1 MGTRSCITDAPLD
14 ERTGELELNDDD
26 KLKAGKYADALAKF
40 IRNANTPVTIGIQ
53 GGWGSGK
60 TSLFSLLR
68 RRLKAGRTLCITVN
82 AWEHSLFQG
91 DNGKSTVVLSLLN
104 GMVEAIGALANE
116 RSSFIDPQ
124 TSKNIHKEVDGAN
137 GILKA
142 IGRILPMMAQVGIS
156 WATGATVT
164 APRGDAD
171 AAEVD
176 IPQVAQQI
184 RELRKKLNTLV
195 KLLPASTGSDVR
207 LVVFIDDLDRV
218 PPPTAVEI
226 LDVTK
231 NIFDIE
237 GCVFVLAI
245 DYEVV
250 VKGLAEKFGERTSR
264 NEREFRQYF
273 DKIIQIPFTMPIGT
287 FSKEINALLKNML
300 DTLGTWQE
308 NCDEQKEEMLNSLAK
323 TARLATGSIPRSIKR
338 IVNTLSLLEYIEK
351 EKVAA
356 LNGEPQQTPLEARFI
371 IVALHINFPEICAR
385 LMERLDFTQWS
396 LEKLEE
402 AWDLKY
408 QGENEK
414 KLDALQKNSELGKYF
429 DEDWEKVVYCLC
441 TKSDW
446 LNRNVVNISR
456 IMNQLRDVLSEF
468 DDEAEESEDAEAENG
483 SLSPRALTTLTDI
496 MESIRVVSLDNEL
509 QNASMDNS
517 AQGQDEVTR
526 FCRKVDERIREA
538 LPNLGFQK
546 SPQDNY
552 AYEDEDRNR
561 SYYVPLDGEFTEY
574 FIEWYPTQEEIGL
587 GFTFLK
593 WGLTSPQVQE
603 AIKSVLPG
611 EWRGKFNLYTS
622 RGSRNGRAW
631 LWSILPWKKA
641 DFCLTIPS
649 KIEELVASAVEV
661 HELAVK
667 AQKKIKQ
674 RAGN

>member
-1 MGTRSCITDAPLD
+1 MATRSCITDAPLNGAGD
-14 ERTGELELNDDD
+14 E
-26 KLKAGKYADALAKF
+26 LKAGEYADALANF

-91 DNGKSTVVLSLLN
+91 DTGKSTVVLSLLN
-104 GMVEAIGALANE
+104 GMVDAIGALAND
-116 RSSFIDPQ
+116 SSSIDPQ
-124 TSKNIHKEVDGAN
+124 TSKHIHKEVDGAN
-137 GILKA
+137 GILKT
-142 IGRILPMMAQVGIS
+142 IGRILPMMAQIGIS
-156 WATGATVT
+156 WATGGTVT
-164 APRGDAD
+164 ALRGETDV
-171 AAEVD
+171 AEVE

-195 KLLPASTGSDVR
+195 KLLPASAESDVR

-218 PPPTAVEI
+218 APPTAVEI

-250 VKGLAEKFGERTSR
+250 VKGLVEKFGERTSK

-273 DKIIQIPFTMPIGT
+273 DKIIQIPFTMPIGA

-300 DTLGTWQE
+300 RTLGTRQE
-308 NCDEQKEEMLNSLAK
+308 NGDELEEKALKSLAK

-351 EKVAA
+351 EKISAHKD
-356 LNGEPQQTPLEARFI
+356 QTKQTPLLARFI

-396 LEKLEE
+396 LASLEE

-408 QGENEK
+408 QGDNEK

-446 LNRNVVNISR
+446 LNRNAVNISR
-456 IMNQLRDVLSEF
+456 ILNQLRDVLTDF
-468 DDEAEESEDAEAENG
+468 DGEAEDGEDAEPE
-483 SLSPRALTTLTDI
+483 SDKLSPRSLAVLTDI

-517 AQGQDEVTR
+517 AQGQDDVTR
-526 FCRKVDERIREA
+526 FCRKVDEKLRER
-538 LPNLGFQK
+538 LPQLE
-546 SPQDNY
+546 P
-552 AYEDEDRNR
+552 ARPPEELIAEEDEEDENR
-561 SYYVPLDGEFTEY
+561 FYIVPLRGEFTAWTIGWLPEEERIFLALDFKRMGIKASIAKEVINNFLPEEY
-574 FIEWYPTQEEIGL
+574 DCGTEGRGQNGTAFIIANVEE
-587 GFTFLK
+587 
-593 WGLTSPQVQE
+593 
-603 AIKSVLPG
+603 
-611 EWRGKFNLYTS
+611 
-622 RGSRNGRAW
+622 
-631 LWSILPWKKA
+631 WKKSN
-641 DFCLTIPS
+641 FSPS
-649 KIEELVASAVEV
+649 NPSMVDGIVEIALEV
-661 HELAVK
+661 YDLAVK
-667 AQKKIKQ
+667 AQKKLRQ
-674 RAGN
+674 SLRG

>member
-1 MGTRSCITDAPLD
+1 MATRSCITDAPLD
-14 ERTGELELNDDD
+14 ERTGELELKDDD

-91 DNGKSTVVLSLLN
+91 DTGKSTVVLSLLN
-104 GMVEAIGALANE
+104 GMVDAIGALAND
-116 RSSFIDPQ
+116 SSSIDPQ
-124 TSKNIHKEVDGAN
+124 SSKRIHKEVDGAN
-137 GILKA
+137 GILKT
-142 IGRILPMMAQVGIS
+142 IGRILPMMAQIGIS
-156 WATGATVT
+156 WATGGTVT
-164 APRGDAD
+164 APRGETDV
-171 AAEVD
+171 AEVE

-195 KLLPASTGSDVR
+195 KLLPASAESDVR

-218 PPPTAVEI
+218 APPTAVEI

-250 VKGLAEKFGERTSR
+250 VKGLVEKFGERTSK

-273 DKIIQIPFTMPIGT
+273 DKIIQIPFTMPIGAY
-287 FSKEINALLKNML
+287 SKEINVLLEKMLRTL
-300 DTLGTWQE
+300 DTGRQNGGELEDKTL
-308 NCDEQKEEMLNSLAK
+308 KSLAK

-338 IVNTLSLLEYIEK
+338 IVNTLSLLEYIEN
-351 EKVAA
+351 EKVTAH
-356 LNGEPQQTPLEARFI
+356 NDQPRQTPLEARFI
-371 IVALHINFPEICAR
+371 IVALHINFSEICAR

-396 LEKLEE
+396 LAKLEE

-429 DEDWEKVVYCLC
+429 DEEWEKVLYCLC

-456 IMNQLRDVLSEF
+456 IMNQLRDVLTEL
-468 DDEAEESEDAEAENG
+468 DDETEERGDAEPESDN
-483 SLSPRALTTLTDI
+483 LSPRALAVLTDI

-517 AQGQDEVTR
+517 AQGHDDVTR
-526 FCRKVDERIREA
+526 FCRKVDERLRER
-538 LPNLGFQK
+538 LPRLVPE
-546 SPQDNY
+546 SSSEELS
-552 AYEDEDRNR
+552 AEEDEEDGNR
-561 SYYVPLDGEFTEY
+561 YYVVPLAGEFTAWTIGWIPDEEY
-574 FIEWYPTQEEIGL
+574 VFIALNFTRMGIRAAEAKQIINDFLPEEYDCGTE
-587 GFTFLK
+587 G
-593 WGLTSPQVQE
+593 
-603 AIKSVLPG
+603 
-611 EWRGKFNLYTS
+611 RGQ
-622 RGSRNGRAW
+622 NGTAF
-631 LWSILPWKKA
+631 IIANIEEWKKSN
-641 DFCLTIPS
+641 FSPS
-649 KIEELVASAVEV
+649 NPSMVDGIVEIALEV
-661 HELAVK
+661 YDLAVK
-667 AQKKIKQ
+667 AQKKLRQ
-674 RAGN
+674 SLRG

>member
-14 ERTGELELNDDD
+14 ERTGELELKDDD

-164 APRGDAD
+164 APRGEAD

-250 VKGLAEKFGERTSR
+250 VKGLVEKFGERTSK

-273 DKIIQIPFTMPIGT
+273 DKIIQIPFTMPIGAY
-287 FSKEINALLKNML
+287 SKEINVLLEKMLRTL
-300 DTLGTWQE
+300 DTGHQDGGEL
-308 NCDEQKEEMLNSLAK
+308 EEKTLKSLAK

-338 IVNTLSLLEYIEK
+338 IVNTLSLLEYIEN

-356 LNGEPQQTPLEARFI
+356 RKDQPRQTPLEARFI

-396 LEKLEE
+396 LAKLEE

-456 IMNQLRDVLSEF
+456 ILNQLRDVLTEL
-468 DDEAEESEDAEAENG
+468 DNEAEESEDTETESDN
-483 SLSPRALTTLTDI
+483 LSPRALAVLTDI

-509 QNASMDNS
+509 QSASMDSS

-526 FCRKVDERIREA
+526 FFRKVDEMIRQR
-538 LPNLGFQK
+538 LPQLVPE
-546 SPQDNY
+546 SAPEELI
-552 AYEDEDRNR
+552 AEEDEEDENR
-561 SYYVPLDGEFTEY
+561 FYVVPLKGEFTAWTMGWIPEEERIFLALDFKRMGIKASIVKEIINDFLPEEY
-574 FIEWYPTQEEIGL
+574 DCGTEGRGKNGTAFIILNIEEWKKSD
-587 GFTFLK
+587 FS
-593 WGLTSPQVQE
+593 LTNQSKME
-603 AIKSVLPG
+603 AIVGIAL
-611 EWRGKFNLYTS
+611 EIY
-622 RGSRNGRAW
+622 
-631 LWSILPWKKA
+631 
-641 DFCLTIPS
+641 D
-649 KIEELVASAVEV
+649 
-661 HELAVK
+661 LAVK
-667 AQKKIKQ
+667 AQKKLRQ
-674 RAGN
+674 SLRG

>member
-1 MGTRSCITDAPLD
+1 MATRSCITDAPLD
-14 ERTGELELNDDD
+14 ERTGEREQKDDD

-104 GMVEAIGALANE
+104 GMVDAIGALAND
-116 RSSFIDPQ
+116 SSSIDAQ
-124 TSKNIHKEVDGAN
+124 TSKRIHKEVDGAN
-137 GILKA
+137 GILRT
-142 IGRILPMMAQVGIS
+142 IGRILPMMAQMGIS
-156 WATGATVT
+156 WATGATVA
-164 APRGDAD
+164 APRSDAE
-171 AAEVD
+171 AAEVE

-195 KLLPASTGSDVR
+195 NLLPPSAESDVR

-218 PPPTAVEI
+218 APPTAVEI

-250 VKGLAEKFGERTSR
+250 VKGLVEKFGERTSK

-273 DKIIQIPFTMPIGT
+273 DKIIQIPFTMPIGAY
-287 FSKEINALLKNML
+287 SKEINVLLEKMLRTL
-300 DTLGTWQE
+300 DTGHQDGGEL
-308 NCDEQKEEMLNSLAK
+308 EEKTLKSLAK

-338 IVNTLSLLEYIEK
+338 IVNTLSLLEYIEN

-356 LNGEPQQTPLEARFI
+356 RDDRPRQTPLEARFI

-396 LEKLEE
+396 LARLEE

-429 DEDWEKVVYCLC
+429 DEDWEKVLYCLC

-456 IMNQLRDVLSEF
+456 IMNQLRDVLTEL
-468 DDEAEESEDAEAENG
+468 DDETEESEDAEPESDN
-483 SLSPRALTTLTDI
+483 LSPQALAVLTDI

-509 QNASMDNS
+509 QSASMDSS

-526 FCRKVDERIREA
+526 FCRKVDEKLRER
-538 LPNLGFQK
+538 LPKLVPEN
-546 SPQDNY
+546 SPEELSAEEEEEGGGRFY
-552 AYEDEDRNR
+552 II
-561 SYYVPLDGEFTEY
+561 PLEGEFAAWTIGWIPDEESIFIALNFMRMGVKAAAAKQIINDFLPEEFDCGTEGRGQNGTA
-574 FIEWYPTQEEIGL
+574 FIGTSIVDWKKSD
-587 GFTFLK
+587 FS
-593 WGLTSPQVQE
+593 LTSQSKVD
-603 AIKSVLPG
+603 VL
-611 EWRGKFNLYTS
+611 
-622 RGSRNGRAW
+622 
-631 LWSILPWKKA
+631 
-641 DFCLTIPS
+641 
-649 KIEELVASAVEV
+649 VETALEV
-661 HELAVK
+661 YDLALK
-667 AQKKIKQ
+667 AQKKLRQ
-674 RAGN
+674 SLRG

>member
-1 MGTRSCITDAPLD
+1 MATRSCITDAPLNGAGD
-14 ERTGELELNDDD
+14 E
-26 KLKAGKYADALAKF
+26 LKAGEYADALANF

-68 RRLKAGRTLCITVN
+68 SRLKAERTLCITVN
-82 AWEHSLFQG
+82 AWEHSLFHG

-104 GMVEAIGALANE
+104 GMVEAIDALANDNA
-116 RSSFIDPQ
+116 SPIDPQ
-124 TSKNIHKEVDGAN
+124 ISKNIHKEVNGAN

-142 IGRILPMMAQVGIS
+142 IGRLLPTVAQVGIS
-156 WATGATVT
+156 LAVPGVTVP
-164 APRGDAD
+164 APRTDAEAAGD
-171 AAEVD
+171 EL
-176 IPQVAQQI
+176 PPVAQQI
-184 RELRKKLNTLV
+184 HQLREKLTTLV
-195 KLLPASTGSDVR
+195 KLLPCSAGSDVR

-250 VKGLAEKFGERTSR
+250 VKGLVEKFGERTSK

-273 DKIIQIPFTMPIGT
+273 DKIIQIPFTMPIGA

-300 DTLGTWQE
+300 RTLGTRQE
-308 NCDEQKEEMLNSLAK
+308 NGDELEEKTLKALAK

-356 LNGEPQQTPLEARFI
+356 HKEQAQQTPLLARFI

-396 LEKLEE
+396 LARLEE

-414 KLDALQKNSELGKYF
+414 KLEALQKNSELGKYF

-441 TKSDW
+441 SKSDW
-446 LNRNVVNISR
+446 LSRNAVNISR
-456 IMNQLRDVLSEF
+456 ILNQLRDVLTDLDS
-468 DDEAEESEDAEAENG
+468 EAEESEEESESDKLSAR
-483 SLSPRALTTLTDI
+483 SLAVLTDI

-509 QNASMDNS
+509 QNASMDSS
-517 AQGQDEVTR
+517 AQGQDDVTR
-526 FCRKVDERIREA
+526 FCRKVDETLRDQ
-538 LPNLGFQK
+538 LPNLK
-546 SPQDNY
+546 SPLAPKDIT
-552 AYEDEDRNR
+552 AYEDDGTRIYKVPLQGEFIEFYIEWNPETETIYPCFSFLRNGVPANRTKEIIDDIIPEEFDRN
-561 SYYVPLDGEFTEY
+561 TE
-574 FIEWYPTQEEIGL
+574 
-587 GFTFLK
+587 
-593 WGLTSPQVQE
+593 
-603 AIKSVLPG
+603 
-611 EWRGKFNLYTS
+611 
-622 RGSRNGRAW
+622 GRAQTGTAEIYAIVDW
-631 LWSILPWKKA
+631 EDSYFSQAGSGKLM
-641 DFCLTIPS
+641 
-649 KIEELVASAVEV
+649 ELVSAA
-661 HELAVK
+661 HEAYNYAVK
-667 AQKKIKQ
+667 AQKKMRQSI
-674 RAGN
+674 RG